1 MFRALQILWDI
12 SRNFER
18 RRIPWNS
25 CLNPWVKYRRDL
37 RRSMFEE
44 QPKWRQ
50 IERKRGQM
58 SRTDLWNFVTASVC
72 VVYQAVGGRDRGQT
86 NGHWLLMGSLR
97 RRLKWVAK
105 CVQVKRVRAREGSIQ
120 AWEILQ
126 SLPDEGKI
134 CTGVEAEFFA
144 ACKSTLGK
152 LSATN
157 PDGREFMG
165 HSLLSLEGD
174 IFVLARE
181 VKTENAG
188 AEKEQ
193 LHGHVTPSILSPH
206 HHLATS
212 YIAHGPTM
220 PQRRRGPLGEGQGSE
235 SEKKSGGIGCLLC
248 TAIQQLSRAALRAN
262 KAAIKADRERKSP
275 KQNAQSAVMRESND
289 GAPEAADELPP
300 PKLSRLLRYVP
311 PQQAQSAVMR
321 KSNDNV
327 PDSADKLPPPD
338 LPLLRYVDLYSD
350 VDSADALPT
359 FQPTPTILEDMNAT
373 LTNGRTRSTGL
384 GVARGSGCPSLSVV
398 SSPESAE
405 RMAARAVSGFG
416 ANDTTYC
423 CRSGA
428 MGLASGGVWVG
439 EAEASR
445 YSAVVTNSGLGEG
458 RATLDEGREGVA
470 AIGRTYLIYL
480 VHLVAVCG
488 RLN

>member
-72 VVYQAVGGRDRGQT
+72 VVYQAVGRRDRGQT

-97 RRLKWVAK
+97 RRLKWVGK

-174 IFVLARE
+174 IFILARE
-181 VKTENAG
+181 ALSVKAKALKAKRSREAS
-188 AEKEQ
+188 AAYYARHPE
-193 LHGHVTPSILSPH
+193 I
-206 HHLATS
+206 
-212 YIAHGPTM
+212 
-220 PQRRRGPLGEGQGSE
+220 R
-235 SEKKSGGIGCLLC
+235 EKKRVQM
-248 TAIQQLSRAALRAN
+248 AKKRAALKAN

-321 KSNDNV
+321 ESNDNV

-405 RMAARAVSGFG
+405 RMAALILTQMANARPGVQSVCPPTAPDLPTGSPRPADDCAPELTYMETMRCLIAQLGSGPMTPPT
-416 ANDTTYC
+416 A
-423 CRSGA
+423 
-428 MGLASGGVWVG
+428 
-439 EAEASR
+439 AEAAR
-445 YSAVVTNSGLGEG
+445 WDFRRAEYGWARPRLLGTQRWLQIAG
-458 RATLDEGREGVA
+458 WVRDVRRWTRDARASPPLD
-470 AIGRTYLIYL
+470 
-480 VHLVAVCG
+480 VHI
-488 RLN
+488 